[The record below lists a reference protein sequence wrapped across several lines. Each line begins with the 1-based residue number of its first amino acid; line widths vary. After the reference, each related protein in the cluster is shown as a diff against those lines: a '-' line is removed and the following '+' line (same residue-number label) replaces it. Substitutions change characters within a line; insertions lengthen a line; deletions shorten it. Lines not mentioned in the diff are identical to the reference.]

1 MPSVSPGMSRSAVQ
15 TYEDTMEEEEG
26 ENEEEAVV
34 DSISQ

>member
-1 MPSVSPGMSRSAVQ
+1 MSCSAVQ
-15 TYEDTMEEEEG
+15 TYEDTMEEEEEEEG